1 MASWQCLRDEAFIF
15 WTPIRRPSH
24 VFPGQTPTRSG
35 AMMLPRL
42 TRTERWLVVW
52 CALKKG
58 HDLLYAFQLRDGSH
72 LQLWQGPGVS
82 SAAWSRALCLGWC
95 RQVRVVEKPVAC
107 TVLHIGKDCCIKA
120 WEIDGEELSLHGSC
134 PEAHRDFVVALQ
146 FHSSSRQ
153 SARARPN
160 LAF

>member
-1 MASWQCLRDEAFIF
+1 MHFNYETGLIF
-15 WTPIRRPSH
+15 S
-24 VFPGQTPTRSG
+24 SG
-35 AMMLPRL
+35 KA
-42 TRTERWLVVW
+42 
-52 CALKKG
+52 
-58 HDLLYAFQLRDGSH
+58 
-72 LQLWQGPGVS
+72 PGVS

-120 WEIDGEELSLHGSC
+120 WEIDGEEISLHGSC